1 MIENRFLKDYPPPY
15 PYYAS
20 TNNNSFGAN
29 GGLYN
34 RNGRGFPDVSALGD
48 NIATFTY
55 GEFMPN
61 AGTSASKF
69 YHHTHTHTHTRIC
82 MHINIQMKEGKKEPI

>member
-1 MIENRFLKDYPPPY
+1 MIENRFFKDYPPPY
-15 PYYAS
+15 PYYDS

-55 GEFMPN
+55 GESMPN

-69 YHHTHTHTHTRIC
+69 YHHIRIC
-82 MHINIQMKEGKKEPI
+82 MHINIQMEEGKKEPI